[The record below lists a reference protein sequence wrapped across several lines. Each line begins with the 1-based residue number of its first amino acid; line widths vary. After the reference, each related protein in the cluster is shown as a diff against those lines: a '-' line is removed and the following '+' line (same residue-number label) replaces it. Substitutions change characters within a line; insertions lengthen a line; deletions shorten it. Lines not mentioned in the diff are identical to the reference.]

1 MPTYVI
7 TGPDGKKYRVSG
19 QGSPEEALSAVQQQV
34 GGVSPEPMPEQ
45 TAPQPEAPDPIRQ
58 RAELIANDVEKY
70 RGKAGAGDLF
80 INQFGF
86 GLRDKVSGVVEGLG
100 DLFTGG
106 SFGDGYKAGSLAE
119 QIIEERARERSG
131 ALGTAAEI
139 GGAIGTGTYL
149 KGAQAANSVLGRIG
163 QTAKEAAQLGTIAGT
178 GNSEATTVTGMAGD
192 ALLSGGLGAV
202 LGAGFQGAAEVARPL
217 IKGATAVSR
226 SVRGLADNVDERAA
240 RRVTQA
246 LSDDGLSVGKAAGRM
261 QRAGSSL
268 INSADENT
276 MGLGRAVSARPG
288 PGRSTVNKA
297 LDAGQATRADRAM
310 GAVKGGLAPNNNTA
324 FNEQVMQMTAQ
335 RGAQANKAYQAAFKQ
350 NFGPQ
355 HSMAFDALQARVPA
369 EAVKNAMRVA
379 QAEGRPFG
387 QQLVAAIDDATGNV
401 TFRRTPSLEEWHYI
415 QRGLRSATDSAY
427 RSGAGE
433 VGTAYRSLHK
443 DILGA
448 MDAANPTYKMARQA
462 YATQS
467 QLLEALQRGREIM
480 RPAML
485 NNLDQLADDF
495 ARLSRPE
502 QDMMRM
508 GLARGLEDVISSTP
522 DKAGN
527 VVNKIFGTPQKR
539 EAIRQMFPSDTAFRQ
554 FEVQMRRLAK
564 EANVFANVR
573 TGSRTSFVDAEKQS
587 ASNVEEAAGAMID
600 VARGGFVNATMRGLS
615 KLLTGRGNM
624 DPEVAARVAKIL
636 ISEDPNFV
644 MQALSR
650 QGGRNLSQAQFDK
663 LMSRAFQAMRGGSA
677 VTAGAIAGQATAT
690 AQ

>member
-1 MPTYVI
+1 MARLVPLDDAPVEA
-7 TGPDGKKYRVSG
+7 TGQRRLVPLD
-19 QGSPEEALSAVQQQV
+19 EA
-34 GGVSPEPMPEQ
+34 P
-45 TAPQPEAPDPIRQ
+45 APDPIRQ
-58 RAELIANDVEKY
+58 RAEQIANEVEKY
-70 RGKAGAGDLF
+70 RGKSGAGDLF

-100 DLFTGG
+100 DLVTGG
-106 SFGDGYKAGSLAE
+106 SFGEGYKAGSLAE

-139 GGAIGTGTYL
+139 GGAIGTGTML
-149 KGAQAANSVLGRIG
+149 KAAPAAASALGRVG
-163 QTAKEAAQLGTIAGT
+163 QTAKEAAQLGAVAGA
-178 GNSEATTVTGMAGD
+178 GNSEQSSVTGIAGD
-192 ALLSGGLGAV
+192 AAMGGGLGAL
-202 LGAGFQGAAEVARPL
+202 LGAGFQGGAEIARPL
-217 IKGATAVSR
+217 IKGVIGTGRAVR
-226 SVRGLADNVDERAA
+226 SLTDNVDDRAA

-246 LSDDGLSVGKAAGRM
+246 LADDGLTPAKAAGRM
-261 QRAGSSL
+261 DRAGASL
-268 INSADENT
+268 INVADGNT

-288 PGRSTVNKA
+288 PGRSTIDRA
-297 LDAGQATRADRAM
+297 LDAGQATRADRAL
-310 GAVKGGLAPNNNTA
+310 GAVRSGLAPNSTA
-324 FNEQVMQMTAQ
+324 SFNEQVMQMTAQ
-335 RGAQANKAYQAAFKQ
+335 RGAQANQAYQTAFRQ

-387 QQLVAAIDDATGNV
+387 QQLVASIDDATGNV
-401 TFRRTPSLEEWHYI
+401 TFKRTPSLEEWHYI

-443 DILGA
+443 DILRA
-448 MDAANPTYKMARQA
+448 MDTANPTYKMARQS

-495 ARLSRPE
+495 TRMSAPE

-527 VVNKIFGTPQKR
+527 VINKIFGTPQKR
-539 EAIRQMFPSDTAFRQ
+539 QAIRQMFPSDSAFRQ

-564 EANVFANVR
+564 EAGVFANVR
-573 TGSRTSFVDAEKQS
+573 TGARTSFVDAEKQA
-587 ASNVEEAAGAMID
+587 ASNVEEVAGAMVD
-600 VARGGFVNATMRGLS
+600 VARGGVVNVTMRALS

-624 DPEVAARVAKIL
+624 DPEVASRVARIL

-644 MQALSR
+644 TQALSR
-650 QGGRNLSQAQFDK
+650 QGGLNMSQAQFDR
-663 LMSRAFQAMRGGSA
+663 LMSRAFQLSRAGSA
-677 VTAGAIAGQATAT
+677 ATAGAIGGQATAT